1 MLQKEC
7 LARVEASIASSKL
20 QDWAGFVICSK
31 LWIIKD
37 ALKTWFA
44 DFEKERTEREKGL
57 IAELEILTQKCA
69 NVIFSLE
76 IDIRVA
82 VKGELLEFDRRK
94 EFSSEK

>member
-1 MLQKEC
+1 M
-7 LARVEASIASSKL
+7 
-20 QDWAGFVICSK
+20 
-31 LWIIKD
+31 
-37 ALKTWFA
+37 KTWFA